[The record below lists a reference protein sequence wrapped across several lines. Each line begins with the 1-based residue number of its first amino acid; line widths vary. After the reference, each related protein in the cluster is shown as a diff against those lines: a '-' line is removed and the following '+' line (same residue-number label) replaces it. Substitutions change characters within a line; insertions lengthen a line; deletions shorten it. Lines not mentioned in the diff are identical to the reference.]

1 MQKLFWNFPL
11 VPEAMVTHEEEN
23 AVVKDSKVVDVPE
36 ELLVVVV
43 KFFVEDDI
51 VVGDTW
57 LPKCGE
63 KIRRCFMV
71 NFEELPGIFQ
81 KL

>member
-43 KFFVEDDI
+43 KFFI
-51 VVGDTW
+51 
-57 LPKCGE
+57 
-63 KIRRCFMV
+63 
-71 NFEELPGIFQ
+71 
-81 KL
+81 